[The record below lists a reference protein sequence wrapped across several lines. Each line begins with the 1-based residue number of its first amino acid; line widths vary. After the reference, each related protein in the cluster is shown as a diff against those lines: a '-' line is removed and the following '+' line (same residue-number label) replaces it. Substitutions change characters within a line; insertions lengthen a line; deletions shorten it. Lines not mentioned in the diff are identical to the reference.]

1 MAARP
6 TQGQITRLMLGNLYE
21 SKLALFATNDIVNLS
36 SEPIRITTKDNSM
49 ESSALITIGLP
60 ISLFII
66 MVGMGLTL
74 RLQDFKGAALAAWPL
89 TFGTLM
95 QVAALPIFAYC
106 LAALLSLSPAM
117 TVGLVLIAACPGG
130 TTSNLF
136 AFLGRGDVAL
146 SILLTVIASLVT
158 IITLPFFVSYTMGA
172 VLDASA
178 MIELPVLRT
187 IATLILIVLLPV
199 MIGMVL
205 RVKFPT
211 LAEKAESGMS
221 VFGFLVLMA
230 VIIAIAVDAGSEI
243 IPMLKEAGLAAALLN
258 LGGIILGLAGGRLL
272 GLTPAQAFT
281 VAVELGIKNGALGV
295 TVALTLLENTQM
307 SVAAAVYSVFMF
319 GFGLLMIAYGRLTI
333 RP

>member
-1 MAARP
+1 
-6 TQGQITRLMLGNLYE
+6 
-21 SKLALFATNDIVNLS
+21 
-36 SEPIRITTKDNSM
+36 M

-74 RLQDFKGAALAAWPL
+74 RIQDFKGAALAAWPL

-95 QVAALPIFAYC
+95 QVAALPVFAYF
-106 LAALLSLSPAM
+106 LASLLNLSPAM

-158 IITLPFFVSYTMGA
+158 IVTLPFFVSYTMA
-172 VLDASA
+172 EELDAST

-187 IATLILIVLLPV
+187 IATLIVIVLLPV
-199 MIGMVL
+199 IIGMAL
-205 RVKFPT
+205 KVKFPT

-221 VFGFLVLMA
+221 AFGFIVLMA

-243 IPMLKEAGLAAALLN
+243 IPMLKQAGIAAALLN
-258 LGGIILGLAGGRLL
+258 IGGIILGLVGGQLL
-272 GLTPAQAFT
+272 GLSRTQAFT

-295 TVALTLLENTQM
+295 TVALTLLESTEM

-333 RP
+333 QP